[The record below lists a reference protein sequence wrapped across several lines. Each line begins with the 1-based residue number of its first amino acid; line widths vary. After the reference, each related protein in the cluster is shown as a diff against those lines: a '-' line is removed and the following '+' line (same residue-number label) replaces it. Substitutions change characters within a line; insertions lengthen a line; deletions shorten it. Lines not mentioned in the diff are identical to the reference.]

1 MSTPYITP
9 EKFHKGKVI
18 DEINTA
24 IICYCPF
31 PEYLEEFVISVST
44 ERYFIHSS
52 PSEVRFCE
60 TKPKNRTKFLVISEV
75 YGGPVSATTV
85 EELHYYGIKNVIG
98 IGFAGGLEK
107 DNKLGDIFLA
117 NKCFADDGTT
127 CKYTDKE
134 FINCHYDVDI
144 IKKQFKKLYCD
155 IKIKNVWCGSALY
168 NETVEET
175 NKAIDKGCQVVNMD
189 TSHLYAITNIKDMNA
204 LYFGIITDV
213 HKDDG
218 EWKNGLFDIVC
229 ETKKSDN
236 NIVLK
241 RQTMLLSVVVNYV
254 VTGDMIVDE
263 VTNFLT
269 TNMKDRDETHG
280 VSHCLAVARNT
291 KYLVDDNSIRTDAMV
306 VALLHDVYDHKYE
319 DSDKRK
325 ALVEQLVKDLK
336 LNPETI
342 MAIDSISFS
351 KEKKLGMHW
360 YQNKLSKRMLRVR
373 NIVSDADKLE
383 ALGEEGYN
391 RCVAFIKEKNKDIS
405 DAKVRELLLEHCKE
419 KLFVMEPYFRTKNGI
434 ETCRMLTKEL
444 KDRVL
449 EDVV

>member
-1 MSTPYITP
+1 ML
-9 EKFHKGKVI
+9 
-18 DEINTA
+18 N
-24 IICYCPF
+24 
-31 PEYLEEFVISVST
+31 L
-44 ERYFIHSS
+44 
-52 PSEVRFCE
+52 
-60 TKPKNRTKFLVISEV
+60 
-75 YGGPVSATTV
+75 
-85 EELHYYGIKNVIG
+85 
-98 IGFAGGLEK
+98 
-107 DNKLGDIFLA
+107 
-117 NKCFADDGTT
+117 
-127 CKYTDKE
+127 
-134 FINCHYDVDI
+134 
-144 IKKQFKKLYCD
+144 
-155 IKIKNVWCGSALY
+155 
-168 NETVEET
+168 
-175 NKAIDKGCQVVNMD
+175 
-189 TSHLYAITNIKDMNA
+189 
-204 LYFGIITDV
+204 
-213 HKDDG
+213 HKDEDEWEDG
-218 EWKNGLFDIVC
+218 LSSIVSN
-229 ETKKSDN
+229 ETKKDN
-236 NIVLK
+236 IILK
-241 RQTMLLSVVVNYV
+241 QQNKLLSLITDYFINGY
-254 VTGDMIVDE
+254 MILHKVISFARD
-263 VTNFLT
+263 L
-269 TNMKDRDETHG
+269 MKDRYDTHG
-280 VSHCLAVARNT
+280 LRHCLKVM
-291 KYLVDDNSIRTDAMV
+291 DNSLHLLKYGNDYYYHLTEDVSA

-419 KLFVMEPYFRTKNGI
+419 KLFVMEPYFKTKNGI